1 MIQCS
6 GEAVCPAS
14 VKNYVSPERQQTFLR
29 YLKTHTLNVTAACR
43 SAGLAGTSGVYLQ
56 RRSDE
61 DFRRQWEEVEEE
73 VLDELESLQWNA
85 AQESSRDRRWTLN
98 RRRPTRWTERPQIAS
113 QVVSEPHVI
122 QLSDED
128 LIRIAE
134 GNEPQGEQ

>member
-1 MIQCS
+1 VSCIR
-6 GEAVCPAS
+6 
-14 VKNYVSPERQQTFLR
+14 KNYISPERQQTFLR
-29 YLKTHTLNVTAACR
+29 YLKAHTLNVTAACR

-61 DFRRQWEEVEEE
+61 AFRRHWEEVEEE

-85 AQESSRDRRWTLN
+85 AQGSSRDRRWTLN

-113 QVVSEPHVI
+113 QVTPRGNVV

-134 GNEPQGEQ
+134 GSDHDVT